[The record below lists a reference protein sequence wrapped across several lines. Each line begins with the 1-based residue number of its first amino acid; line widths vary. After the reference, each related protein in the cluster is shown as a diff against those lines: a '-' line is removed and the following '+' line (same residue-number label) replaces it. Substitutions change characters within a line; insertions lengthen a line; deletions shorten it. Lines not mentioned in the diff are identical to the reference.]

1 MNNLF
6 KILLNNDS
14 SIPKTLLHFKKKIN
28 YINKLSNKIVSLN
41 NFIRLDT
48 FKNLYYKKDNVN
60 KKIKNFL
67 IMYIITVS
75 FLKSNTTIHVSDVK
89 GNVKFFF
96 NAGSV
101 NLIGKQKKRRVVVL
115 FRLLKLFLNNSS
127 SLYNKPIGLH
137 LNNVTRHKYLIIKK
151 LKEKFFI
158 RVVREFN
165 QVPYNGCRQSKIRR
179 RKRLKNKFI

>member
-1 MNNLF
+1 M
-6 KILLNNDS
+6 
-14 SIPKTLLHFKKKIN
+14 
-28 YINKLSNKIVSLN
+28 
-41 NFIRLDT
+41 
-48 FKNLYYKKDNVN
+48 
-60 KKIKNFL
+60 
-67 IMYIITVS
+67 
-75 FLKSNTTIHVSDVK
+75 
-89 GNVKFFF
+89 
-96 NAGSV
+96 
-101 NLIGKQKKRRVVVL
+101 IGKQKKRRVVVL

-158 RVVREFN
+158 KVVREFN

>member
-28 YINKLSNKIVSLN
+28 YTNKLSNKIVSLN

-89 GNVKFFF
+89 GNVKFFLMQDR
-96 NAGSV
+96 S
-101 NLIGKQKKRRVVVL
+101 I
-115 FRLLKLFLNNSS
+115 
-127 SLYNKPIGLH
+127 
-137 LNNVTRHKYLIIKK
+137 
-151 LKEKFFI
+151 
-158 RVVREFN
+158 
-165 QVPYNGCRQSKIRR
+165 
-179 RKRLKNKFI
+179 